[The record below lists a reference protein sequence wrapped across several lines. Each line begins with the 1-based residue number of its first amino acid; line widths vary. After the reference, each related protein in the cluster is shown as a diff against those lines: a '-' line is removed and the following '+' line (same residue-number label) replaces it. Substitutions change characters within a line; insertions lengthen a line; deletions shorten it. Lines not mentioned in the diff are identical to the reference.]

1 MPSPSLRTG
10 DILSGEAS
18 SGPGSLDSAPPA
30 GLVTIWNV
38 ATGEILRTLEGPG
51 GVVRAVAMAPD
62 GKTFASGNFG
72 PAEVRLW
79 DIATGKLIWA
89 IKAGKLEVLSL
100 TFWPDGKTLI
110 YCDDDGVFEI
120 DVQAGKIA
128 RTISR
133 TTTSPIRKARE

>member
-1 MPSPSLRTG
+1 
-10 DILSGEAS
+10 
-18 SGPGSLDSAPPA
+18 
-30 GLVTIWNV
+30 
-38 ATGEILRTLEGPG
+38 
-51 GVVRAVAMAPD
+51 MAPD

-100 TFWPDGKTLI
+100 TFAPDGKTLV
-110 YCDDDGVFEI
+110 YCDHDGVFEI

-128 RTISR
+128 RTISL
-133 TTTSPIRKARE
+133 TTPIPVQEESE